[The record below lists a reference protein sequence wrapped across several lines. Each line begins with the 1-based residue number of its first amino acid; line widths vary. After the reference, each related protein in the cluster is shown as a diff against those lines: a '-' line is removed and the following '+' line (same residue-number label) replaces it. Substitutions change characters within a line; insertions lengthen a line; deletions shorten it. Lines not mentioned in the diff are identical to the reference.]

1 MTTHDFLLVILS
13 RMAKKPRISVGAA
26 LHLCGPMREHEYYV
40 YILANTFHR
49 LYTGV
54 TNDLMV
60 RVKQHKVKKD
70 PNSFT
75 ARYGIDRLVYF
86 ERFQYIQDAIRRET
100 EIKGWLRVKKIAL
113 IVEHNPTWRDLSE
126 DWGKPIVF
134 DEAKMRTP
142 ETF

>member
-1 MTTHDFLLVILS
+1 
-13 RMAKKPRISVGAA
+13 
-26 LHLCGPMREHEYYV
+26 MRDHEYYV

-54 TNDLMV
+54 TNSLMV
-60 RVKQHKVKKD
+60 RVKQHKGAKN
-70 PNSFT
+70 PSSFT

-126 DWGKPIVF
+126 DWGKPMEPF
-134 DEAKMRTP
+134 DESKMLPPTG
-142 ETF
+142 F

>member
-1 MTTHDFLLVILS
+1 
-13 RMAKKPRISVGAA
+13 
-26 LHLCGPMREHEYYV
+26 MRDHEYSV

-60 RVKQHKVKKD
+60 RVKQHKAAKS
-70 PNSFT
+70 PGSFT
-75 ARYGIDRLVYF
+75 AGYGIDRLVYF
-86 ERFQYIQDAIRRET
+86 ERFQCIQDAIARET

-126 DWGKPIVF
+126 DWGKPVEPF
-134 DEAKMRTP
+134 DEMKMRQPTG
-142 ETF
+142 F